1 MGDNAH
7 SLTAHESGFVSV
19 GCESQRHALMGAC
32 GWLIEFERQS
42 QRDGLLPDEV
52 DRSLDQL
59 SEARLLAQRL
69 AHQGLALAVPL
80 GIVPALID
88 ELGERVEH
96 AVSCHAAERV
106 AALEG
111 LLLQLEWLPE
121 VQPER
126 GGQPPPA

>member
-1 MGDNAH
+1 MGDNAR
-7 SLTAHESGFVSV
+7 SLTAYESGFVSIR
-19 GCESQRHALMGAC
+19 CESQRRALAGAC
-32 GWLIEFERQS
+32 EWLIEFERQS
-42 QRDGLLPDEV
+42 QRDGLLPGEV

-59 SEARLLAQRL
+59 SEARVLAQRL
-69 AHQGLALAVPL
+69 GHRGLALAVPL

-96 AVSCHAAERV
+96 AVRWQAAERV

-121 VQPER
+121 AQP
-126 GGQPPPA
+126 

>member
-1 MGDNAH
+1 MGDNPG
-7 SLTAHESGFVSV
+7 SLTAYESGFVSIR
-19 GCESQRHALMGAC
+19 CEFQRRALVGAC
-32 GWLIEFERQS
+32 EWLIEFERQS
-42 QRDGLLPDEV
+42 QRDGLLPGEV

-59 SEARLLAQRL
+59 SEARVLAQRL
-69 AHQGLALAVPL
+69 GHRGLVLAVPL

-96 AVSCHAAERV
+96 AVRCHAAERV

-121 VQPER
+121 AQP
-126 GGQPPPA
+126 